1 MDIGIGL
8 PATIPGISGSLIK
21 EWAVRA
27 ENGPFS
33 TLGIVDRIVYP
44 NHEPMVSLAAA
55 AAVTERI
62 SLMTTVLLAPLRNH
76 VVLAKQAA
84 TLQSISNGRFDL
96 GLGIGIRKDD
106 FDAAGVEYSGR
117 GRRLESQINVMR
129 AIWSGDTSSL
139 GHREVGPPVEKAP
152 KVIMG
157 AFVDKALLRVG
168 RIADGYLAGPD
179 GPGEVERKFSL
190 VTSSWEASG
199 KQGKP
204 KLVGGVYYA
213 LGDVERGKEY
223 MRHYYDFVLD
233 ETDWSVESMMVQDEN
248 SIKNLISDFESIG
261 MDELILHP
269 CVPEFDEIN
278 RLAEIIT

>member
-44 NHEPMVSLAAA
+44 NHEPIVSLAAA

-213 LGDVERGKEY
+213 LGDVARGKEY

-269 CVPEFDEIN
+269 CVP
-278 RLAEIIT
+278 

>member
-1 MDIGIGL
+1 MKIGIGL
-8 PATIPGISGSLIK
+8 PATIPGISGGLIK
-21 EWAVRA
+21 EWAICA
-27 ENGPFS
+27 ESGPFS

-44 NHEPMVSLAAA
+44 NHEPMISLAAA

-84 TLQSISNGRFDL
+84 TLQSISNGRFNL

-117 GRRLESQINVMR
+117 GKRLENQINVMR

-139 GHREVGPPVEKAP
+139 GHREVGPQVEKAP
-152 KVIMG
+152 KIIMG
-157 AFVDKALLRVG
+157 AFVDKALIRVG

-179 GPGEVERKFSL
+179 GPAEVERKFSL

-213 LGDVERGKEY
+213 LGDLERGKEY

-233 ETDWSVESMMVQDEN
+233 ETDWSVESMMVQDAT
-248 SIKNLISDFESIG
+248 SIKKLIADFESIG

-269 CVPEFDEIN
+269 CVPELDEIT
-278 RLAEIIT
+278 RLADIIS

>member
-1 MDIGIGL
+1 MKIGIGL
-8 PATIPGISGSLIK
+8 PATIPGIEGGLITK
-21 EWAVRA
+21 WAVQA

-55 AAVTERI
+55 AAVTEKI

-117 GRRLESQINVMR
+117 GIRLEKQINVMR
-129 AIWSGDTSSL
+129 TIWSGDTSSL
-139 GHREVGPPVEKAP
+139 GHHEVGPPVSKAP
-152 KVIMG
+152 KIIMG
-157 AFVDKALLRVG
+157 AFVDKALIRVG

-179 GPGEVERKFSL
+179 GPAEVERKFSL
-190 VTSSWEASG
+190 VTSSWNVSG

-213 LGDVERGKEY
+213 LGDLERGKENL
-223 MRHYYDFVLD
+223 RHYYDFVLN
-233 ETDWSVESMMVQDEN
+233 ETDWSIQGMMVQDSA
-248 SIKNLISDFESIG
+248 SIKKLISDFESIG
-261 MDELILHP
+261 MDELIFHP
-269 CVPEFDEIN
+269 CVPELDEIT
-278 RLAEIIT
+278 RLSDIIS

>member
-1 MDIGIGL
+1 MNIGIGL
-8 PATIPGISGSLIK
+8 PATIPGISGGLIK
-21 EWAVRA
+21 EWAICA
-27 ENGPFS
+27 ESGPFS

-84 TLQSISNGRFDL
+84 TLQSISNGRFNL

-117 GRRLESQINVMR
+117 GKRLENQINVIR

-139 GHREVGPPVEKAP
+139 GHREVGPQVEKAP
-152 KVIMG
+152 KIIMG
-157 AFVDKALLRVG
+157 AFVDKALIRVG

-179 GPGEVERKFSL
+179 GPAEVERKFSL

-213 LGDVERGKEY
+213 LGDLERGKEY

-233 ETDWSVESMMVQDEN
+233 ETDWSVESMMVQDAN
-248 SIKNLISDFESIG
+248 SIKNLIADFESIG
-261 MDELILHP
+261 MDELIFHP
-269 CVPEFDEIN
+269 CVPELDEIN

>member
-8 PATIPGISGSLIK
+8 PATIPGISGGLIK
-21 EWAVRA
+21 EWAICA
-27 ENGPFS
+27 ESGPFS

-44 NHEPMVSLAAA
+44 NHEPMISLAAA

-62 SLMTTVLLAPLRNH
+62 SLMTTVLLSPLRNH

-84 TLQSISNGRFDL
+84 TLQSISNGRFNL

-117 GRRLESQINVMR
+117 GKRLENQINVMR

-139 GHREVGPPVEKAP
+139 GHREVGPQVEKAP
-152 KVIMG
+152 KIIMG
-157 AFVDKALLRVG
+157 AFVDKALIRVG

-179 GPGEVERKFSL
+179 GPAEVERKFSL

-213 LGDVERGKEY
+213 LGDLERGKEY

-233 ETDWSVESMMVQDEN
+233 ETDWSVESMMVQDAT
-248 SIKNLISDFESIG
+248 SIKKLIADFESIG

-269 CVPEFDEIN
+269 CVPELDEIT
-278 RLAEIIT
+278 RLADIIS